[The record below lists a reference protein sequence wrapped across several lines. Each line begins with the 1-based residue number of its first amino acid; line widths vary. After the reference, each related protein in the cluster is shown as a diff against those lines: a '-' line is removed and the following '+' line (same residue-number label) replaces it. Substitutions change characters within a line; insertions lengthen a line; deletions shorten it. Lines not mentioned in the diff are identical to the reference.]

1 MSTFDKL
8 PFLNDELRKISDE
21 KPSSNSSP
29 SKLISRSSSRL
40 TFWGGYD
47 DSEFLG
53 PFVLDNDA
61 KLSVGSRINVLSSV
75 KTESC
80 LMHSFCPRNIKVTCG
95 YFVPRNSR
103 IIIFAF
109 VACPCNIKRSWII
122 AFLRARHTS

>member
-61 KLSVGSRINVLSSV
+61 KLSVGSS
-75 KTESC
+75 

>member
-61 KLSVGSRINVLSSV
+61 KLSVGSRSGSLHSSERDIPA
-75 KTESC
+75 KESQVGA
-80 LMHSFCPRNIKVTCG
+80 LLHMLQNAPPLHHDSSF
-95 YFVPRNSR
+95 S
-103 IIIFAF
+103 
-109 VACPCNIKRSWII
+109 
-122 AFLRARHTS
+122 